1 MVVETTST
9 SLVQKVQEENREY
22 VSVIM
27 RNARR
32 LQRLSED
39 ILDITRIESKS
50 LKLNKQSFIFV
61 KTIRE
66 IIQDY
71 ATEIRKLNPEII
83 ISFFAPEELGYIDSR
98 SE

>member
-32 LQRLSED
+32 LQRLSEN

-83 ISFFAPEELGYIDSR
+83 ISFFASEELGYIESR

>member
-27 RNARR
+27 RNATR

-39 ILDITRIESKS
+39 ILDITI
-50 LKLNKQSFIFV
+50 
-61 KTIRE
+61 
-66 IIQDY
+66 
-71 ATEIRKLNPEII
+71 
-83 ISFFAPEELGYIDSR
+83 
-98 SE
+98 